1 MVSGG
6 LAGFFPCGKVVAA
19 GRWVWALLCRWAPH
33 AARPL
38 VTAQKQTKKWWVGW
52 FVRFVV
58 WFPPPPSLIIKFGK
72 AERGGNLEERGNDC
86 AGPCPGASG
95 VREGKEARA
104 CLRAVVPNHQR
115 WQSQMPALG
124 RRGFLSLRL
133 LDPTPQ
139 RAWCLSKITHK

>member
-1 MVSGG
+1 MGLGFALPLGPSRSSASGNGSKADKEMV
-6 LAGFFPCGKVVAA
+6 
-19 GRWVWALLCRWAPH
+19 RW
-33 AARPL
+33 L
-38 VTAQKQTKKWWVGW
+38 VCSVCCL
-52 FVRFVV
+52 V
-58 WFPPPPSLIIKFGK
+58 PPPPSLIIKFGK